1 MKNLDKIEEKSPSAD
16 SRYTPNTSL
25 LSNDVF
31 HKYNLSSPI
40 LQSPDKMV
48 ELLVRVQKSETI
60 YNNLPWQYPISVLYT
75 EYAAKT

>member
-1 MKNLDKIEEKSPSAD
+1 MKKKALRQILGIHPIPRSFLMM
-16 SRYTPNTSL
+16 YLTSIP
-25 LSNDVF
+25 
-31 HKYNLSSPI
+31 NLSSPI

-48 ELLVRVQKSETI
+48 ELFVKVQKGEII

>member
-1 MKNLDKIEEKSPSAD
+1 MKNLDKIEEKSLSAD

-31 HKYNLSSPI
+31 DKYNLPSPI
-40 LQSPDKMV
+40 LHSPDKMV
-48 ELLVRVQKSETI
+48 ELLVRVQKSEII

>member
-1 MKNLDKIEEKSPSAD
+1 MKNLDKIEEKSLSAD

-31 HKYNLSSPI
+31 DKYNLSSPI

-48 ELLVRVQKSETI
+48 ELLV
-60 YNNLPWQYPISVLYT
+60 
-75 EYAAKT
+75 